1 MSFNKH
7 GKEFIR
13 MKLNRVI
20 HMHQADAFPKE
31 YVTTSLKLFRNVKVL
46 TTNRDASSV
55 KCITFRL
62 FKPSDITIT
71 EGYTCVHVFLVL

>member
-1 MSFNKH
+1 
-7 GKEFIR
+7 
-13 MKLNRVI
+13 
-20 HMHQADAFPKE
+20 MHQADAFPKE

-46 TTNRDASSV
+46 TTNGDASSV

-71 EGYTCVHVFLVL
+71 ACACVFGIVGKIYFAAFEIQ